1 MQPLGFRFDEDA
13 VLLDGTAHCVSG
25 ELRQRAEDQTAE
37 WQDALEHTS
46 DKARRQMGRR
56 NIRAQRTPEALKGLS
71 DEIRK
76 QKTQLGPPARK
87 AAVPRANRR
96 RRVAPGDGRRAQRR
110 HGPRACR
117 RLPRCAR
124 RATRQIE

>member
-1 MQPLGFRFDEDA
+1 MRRSLDSALGRMRD
-13 VLLDGTAHCVSG
+13 VSG

-56 NIRAQRTPEALKGLS
+56 GSRAQRTPEALKGLS

-76 QKTQLGPPARK
+76 QKTKLGSPAPK
-87 AAVPRANRR
+87 
-96 RRVAPGDGRRAQRR
+96 GDGAKS
-110 HGPRACR
+110 
-117 RLPRCAR
+117 
-124 RATRQIE
+124 